1 MLCFLL
7 FRRASVLG
15 IFECAES
22 VGSVLVVSTRRTNAR
37 ILISKGFLYE
47 RCFVHCHFENELGII
62 RNVSNII
69 KYVSQM
75 SFGELIFDLET
86 NTKKVIRNIER
97 TERKL

>member
-47 RCFVHCHFENELGII
+47 RCFVPEYIYYRVQSVWQHS
-62 RNVSNII
+62 VAA
-69 KYVSQM
+69 
-75 SFGELIFDLET
+75 
-86 NTKKVIRNIER
+86 
-97 TERKL
+97 